1 MGEEQIAPLRRGCEV
16 GTELCDARDLILEF
30 VESRM
35 EFIAPN
41 VCRKELSKLITNLSH
56 TSHNVDQFFL
66 KSRPKDN
73 TTKFILKAHLKTGW
87 SRYSCKSDSASRWSH
102 LTHQNA
108 RL

>member
-41 VCRKELSKLITNLSH
+41 VCRTELSKLITNLYLNH
-56 TSHNVDQFFL
+56 TSHKFDQFF
-66 KSRPKDN
+66 KN
-73 TTKFILKAHLKTGW
+73 
-87 SRYSCKSDSASRWSH
+87 
-102 LTHQNA
+102 QNKIYFESPIVDW
-108 RL
+108 LVQV

>member
-41 VCRKELSKLITNLSH
+41 VCRTELSKLITL
-56 TSHNVDQFFL
+56 
-66 KSRPKDN
+66 
-73 TTKFILKAHLKTGW
+73 G
-87 SRYSCKSDSASRWSH
+87 
-102 LTHQNA
+102 
-108 RL
+108 